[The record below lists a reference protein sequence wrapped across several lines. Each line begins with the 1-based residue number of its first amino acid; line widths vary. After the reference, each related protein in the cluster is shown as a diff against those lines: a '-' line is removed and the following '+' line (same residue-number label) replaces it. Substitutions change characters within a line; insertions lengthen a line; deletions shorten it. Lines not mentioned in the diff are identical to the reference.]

1 MIIFKFAN
9 ELGLEYTSNTFFGLV
24 VAIWFVV
31 NEMLS
36 ILENIG
42 RMGAELP
49 DFLKNVLSELRKK
62 LNDKDK

>member
-1 MIIFKFAN
+1 M
-9 ELGLEYTSNTFFGLV
+9 